1 LYWGGEHL
9 LSMVPCVGAIAVA
22 AMGPAVAGVTEAK
35 ALALRAHALVGEELR
50 WHAATQ
56 FVLLSLSQS
65 AAT

>member
-1 LYWGGEHL
+1 VLEG
-9 LSMVPCVGAIAVA
+9 VGAIAVA